1 MPPSFL
7 THVLHAAI
15 LLRVATSA
23 HTENTPVIDVGYAQ
37 YEGVVDTSLNI
48 TAFLGMRYAAPPTG
62 NLRWQ
67 PPARPARV
75 AHVQP
80 ANSNPPRCYQ
90 GTFGA
95 SSNTP
100 LAARDGDTQSE
111 DCLFLSVYSPALDST
126 EPLPTI
132 VWIHGGGYAF
142 GSASEY
148 NGSDLVQESDN
159 QVVVVV
165 IQYRLGLFGFLAGQQ
180 VKDGGAL
187 NAGLLDQDFALRWV
201 NKNVH
206 SLSGDPNKVTIWGE
220 SAGAGSV
227 IQHMIARNGST
238 RPKLFGT
245 AITSS
250 TFLPSQYRY
259 NDATPQTLFNNVSSQ
274 AGCAASAVPLD
285 CLRAADSALL
295 QDINLS
301 MGIAGFMGT
310 FAFVPVVD
318 GSFILQSPTDA
329 LRQGN
334 LNGDILLSFTNSHE
348 GNLFVNQSAKYDV
361 ETYVKQLFPLFGP
374 EQTAAAASVYRPLG
388 SALDQ
393 VNAIMGESIFI
404 CPTYRLLQA
413 FPGQSYK
420 GEYAVPPG
428 LHADDLFYYFPSYK
442 LPGLSRDFNN
452 TDFMRA
458 FTQSFLASAISGDP
472 NAKFDKTN
480 ITPPWRKWST
490 SAEVEMVFDKTE
502 ADAPLIKPASTP
514 GALMRR
520 CQFWYGVRA
529 LTAQ

>member
-80 ANSNPPRCYQ
+80 ANSNPPRY
-90 GTFGA
+90 
-95 SSNTP
+95 
-100 LAARDGDTQSE
+100 
-111 DCLFLSVYSPALDST
+111 CLFLSVCSPALNST

-201 NKNVH
+201 NKNVY

-259 NDATPQTLFNNVSSQ
+259 NDATPQVDISHS
-274 AGCAASAVPLD
+274 CAASAVPLD

-318 GSFILQSPTDA
+318 GSFIPQRPTDA
-329 LRQGN
+329 LGQGN

-348 GNLFVNQSAKYDV
+348 GNLFVNQSAEHDV

-388 SALDQ
+388 SPLDQ

-428 LHADDLFYYFPSYK
+428 LHADDLFYYFPSYT

-458 FTQSFLASAISGDP
+458 FTQSFLAFAISGDP

-480 ITPPWRKWST
+480 ITPAWRKWST
-490 SAEVEMVFDKTE
+490 SAEVEMVFNKTE